1 MNIKHKILLVD
12 HYNVALRGMHVHKDM
27 QYHGEQTGGLYGFC
41 NILFS
46 NIVKH
51 QPTEIFFVKDG
62 KKTQRSN
69 PNALELAYKAN
80 RKQSIDKTYF
90 NTSLSLIDEF
100 IAKSSIGGVLQQ
112 NDVEADYIISTT
124 CEYLTS
130 PIVILSNDSD
140 LFGNLMFKNVVIQTH
155 KTTMTASR
163 YVETYGILPVHHTA
177 YLALCGGHN
186 NLPHPKGMG
195 PKKAL
200 ALIKK
205 GMDYG
210 DVFYTISKTLSSSD
224 YDVFC
229 KVHDRITRT
238 WGKRTWGNPPV
249 SILMPTNIPPP
260 AFKPD
265 LNRVEA
271 EDFLISKGVR
281 LANTKKAF
289 DTLQA
294 NKMVAILEGDIWS
307 LNVT

>member
-100 IAKSSIGGVLQQ
+100 IAKSNIGGVLQQ
-112 NDVEADYIISTT
+112 NDVEADYIISTA
-124 CEYLTS
+124 CEYLIS

-140 LFGNLMFKNVVIQTH
+140 LFGNLRFKNVVIQTH
-155 KTTMTASR
+155 KTTMTTSR
-163 YVETYGILPVHHTA
+163 YVETYGILPVHHNA

-210 DVFYTISKTLSSSD
+210 DVLYTISKTLSSSD

-229 KVHDRITRT
+229 KVYDKIRGYCNAPIILSDKIT
-238 WGKRTWGNPPV
+238 
-249 SILMPTNIPPP
+249 S
-260 AFKPD
+260 F
-265 LNRVEA
+265 NRVEA
-271 EDFLISKGVR
+271 EDYLISKGVR
-281 LANTKKAF
+281 SANTKKAF

-294 NKMVAILEGDIWS
+294 NKMVATLEGDIWS
-307 LNVT
+307 LSIEQSITV